1 VTGEPDQSVR
11 FEVLG
16 PLVVRAGERALA
28 PASST
33 RRALLGLLLLA
44 DGRALPAERLLRAV
58 WGDEPPDSGRAAVH
72 VAVSRLRAWLELHVG
87 GAAALDHDAGGY
99 RLQVPAGSVDAT
111 RFRAL
116 AAESRQAASPEERLR
131 RLCDALALW
140 RGQVVGET
148 AVPFTGD
155 VLVRQLERLRVD
167 AACELADAA
176 LAGREPE
183 RALACLEATAD
194 AYPFDE
200 RTQAALAVVL
210 AACGRQAE
218 ALGVVERARARLVDE
233 LGLDPGPH
241 LQVAHLRIL
250 RQQVGHGGTGAAAQP
265 PRAAAARGQGRPVP
279 MQLPPD
285 VAEFTGRD
293 AELAA
298 LRARLGG
305 AAGGTAPTVAISA
318 IDGKPGVGKSALA
331 VHLAH
336 GLAAG
341 FPDGVLYVNLRGT
354 ALERLPPLEVLGQ
367 FLRALGASDEE
378 VPGDL
383 DAATARTRS
392 LLAGRRLLVVLDNAA
407 DAAQVR
413 PLLPATAGCAAL
425 ITSRAHL
432 ADLDGADPLTLD
444 LLPEPD
450 AVALL
455 AKLAGRE
462 RVDAEPAVAAN
473 IVTLCG
479 RLPLAVRIAGVRL
492 RSRPAWPLAALAE
505 RLADARRRLD
515 ELAVGDLAVRS
526 SFLLSY
532 RALGAPTDRTF
543 RLLGLVHGPD
553 VAPGVVAALTG
564 DPAAERDLER
574 LADAQL
580 LETPAPGRYR
590 FHDLLRLFARER
602 ADAEEDERQR
612 QAAVDR
618 ALAWYLVGTWRA
630 VALLGP
636 AGAAEADPAAPGPAF
651 ADRAAALAWLDA
663 ELANL
668 VAAAQQ
674 AADGPVASAHLAWRL
689 SNAVWPF
696 LHLRKSWSNWRAVC
710 EAAIRAAER
719 SGEEAAAAAPLN
731 SLGVVHAA
739 QHRYQEAAACYR
751 RSLAIRRRAGDRL
764 GTATVLNNLGD
775 LRLARRRHREAVRC
789 LELSLTCLEGL
800 GDRRGE
806 GIARNNLGRA
816 WLAAGR
822 PGEALAHLTRGLAD
836 LRAAGDREAEA
847 EALNNL
853 GQVHTAE
860 RRHREAAACHRQSL
874 ALCRE
879 LGDRFQ
885 EANAHRGLGSVAAA
899 VAGPP
904 AARPHWQ
911 AALAIFQRLDAPEAE
926 DLRRLLGSG

>member
-1 VTGEPDQSVR
+1 VTEEPDQSVR

-87 GAAALDHDAGGY
+87 DAAALDHDAGGY
-99 RLQVPAGSVDAT
+99 RLRVPAGSVDAA

-116 AAESRQAASPEERLR
+116 VAESGKAASPEERLR
-131 RLCDALALW
+131 WLRDALALW

-148 AVPFTGD
+148 SVPFTGD

-167 AACELADAA
+167 TACELADAA

-194 AYPFDE
+194 AYPLDE

-241 LQVAHLRIL
+241 LQEAHLRIL
-250 RQQVGHGGTGAAAQP
+250 RQQVGHGGTGAAQQP
-265 PRAAAARGQGRPVP
+265 PRVAAARTQGRPVP

-293 AELAA
+293 AELAE
-298 LRARLGG
+298 LRARLRG
-305 AAGGTAPTVAISA
+305 AAGTPPSAVAISA

-331 VHLAH
+331 VHVAH
-336 GLAAG
+336 GLAAD
-341 FPDGVLYVNLRGT
+341 FPDGVLYVNLRG
-354 ALERLPPLEVLGQ
+354 AEPRRLTPLEVLGQ
-367 FLRALGASDEE
+367 FLRALGATDEE
-378 VPGDL
+378 IPGDP

-392 LLAGRRLLVVLDNAA
+392 LLAGKRLLVVLDNAA

-425 ITSRAHL
+425 VTSRAQL
-432 ADLDGADPLTLD
+432 ADLDGVDPLTLD

-455 AKLAGRE
+455 AKLVGRE
-462 RVDAEPAVAAN
+462 RVDAEPAMAARIVA
-473 IVTLCG
+473 LCG
-479 RLPLAVRIAGVRL
+479 RLPLAVRIAGARL
-492 RSRPAWPLAALAE
+492 RSRPTWPLAAIAA
-505 RLADARRRLD
+505 RLGDQRRRLN

-532 RALGAPTDRTF
+532 RALGAPSDRTF
-543 RLLGLVHGPD
+543 RLLGLLHGPD
-553 VAPGVVAALTG
+553 VAPEVVAALTG
-564 DPAAERDLER
+564 SPAAETDLER

-602 ADAEEDERQR
+602 ADAEEDEDQR

-618 ALAWYLVGTWRA
+618 ATAWYLGGTRRA

-636 AGAAEADPAAPGPAF
+636 VAAAGADPAAPGPVF

-674 AADGPVASAHLAWRL
+674 AADGPIAGAHLAWRL
-689 SNAVWPF
+689 SSAVWPF
-696 LHLRKSWSNWRAVC
+696 LHLRKSWSDWRAVC

-719 SGEEAAAAAPLN
+719 SGEDAAAAAPLN
-731 SLGVVHAA
+731 SLGIVHAA

-751 RSLAIRRRAGDRL
+751 RSLAIRRRVGDRT
-764 GTATVLNNLGD
+764 GIAKVLNNLGD
-775 LRLARRRHREAVRC
+775 LRLARQRHREAIRY
-789 LELSLTCLEGL
+789 LELSLACLEGL
-800 GDRRGE
+800 GDRRSE

-822 PGEALAHLTRGLAD
+822 PGEALAHLTRSLAD

-860 RRHREAAACHRQSL
+860 RRHQEAIACHRQSL
-874 ALCRE
+874 AICRE

-885 EANAHRGLGSVAAA
+885 EAKALWGLGSAIQA
-899 VAGPP
+899 VDGPP
-904 AARPHWQ
+904 AGRPHWQ
-911 AALAIFQRLDAPEAE
+911 AALAIFERLDVPEAD
-926 DLRRLLGSG
+926 DLRRLLGTA